1 VLSACVDKSQL
12 ISRIPLADT
21 CRILQREF
29 AFLEPSSLGNR
40 KTVGEQLNLPF
51 HSEHH
56 CKRNRF
62 TSPINLPVNG
72 FVKCS
77 RAVAVQSAAFLYG

>member
-40 KTVGEQLNLPF
+40 KTVG
-51 HSEHH
+51 
-56 CKRNRF
+56 
-62 TSPINLPVNG
+62 
-72 FVKCS
+72 
-77 RAVAVQSAAFLYG
+77 RAAKPAIPLRTPLQTKQIHLSDQFAGQRVRKV